1 MNRRE
6 LIKLAGKVGV
16 LGLVNMGL
24 GRFAESIGMFTDLP
38 AEAATLPQNYQVTA
52 GTLLCD
58 SNLAALT
65 NNSKSS
71 GDATIVV
78 SDNTDPAFIR
88 PSGVGTSIKLD
99 VTAAGTGFTIWN
111 LDWTINTSLVNI
123 GRFGFAYYFSPSV
136 LTNWGLTVMLSEASN
151 FANRYNY
158 SPFTVAPNA
167 ARQGWNTVVL
177 DRATPSSTTGS
188 PNIANTFTRVRVQLQ
203 VPAGVTGTVYL
214 CPIYTNMYHRPKIVF
229 SYDDQDSSQ
238 YEHGY
243 QVLDTYGLPGSQ
255 CVQTSFTG
263 GLSVAQFNE
272 MKADG
277 WSFHNHSQVHTNLT
291 TVSVAA
297 AKEEMRLAQ
306 AWLDD
311 RGFTHGRSTVVFPN
325 GATNDAIDAAMAE
338 LGYTHGAIVRKQLDK
353 LWDGFEQ
360 PRRINRWNTD
370 QSSSL
375 ATLKG
380 VVDDAIKFGS
390 SIVFYSHAILDGAT
404 GSNTERVTYLGLVQY
419 VARLAA
425 GNVLDV
431 VTLQGLID
439 GLTNPRRKRST

>member
-1 MNRRE
+1 MPP
-6 LIKLAGKVGV
+6 
-16 LGLVNMGL
+16 
-24 GRFAESIGMFTDLP
+24 ST
-38 AEAATLPQNYQVTA
+38 

-214 CPIYTNMYHRPKIVF
+214 CPIYTNMYNRPKIVF
-229 SYDDQDSSQ
+229 SYDDQDASQ
-238 YEHGY
+238 YTNGY
-243 QVLDTYGLPGSQ
+243 QVLDTYGLAWIAMHPDEFHRRPHRSTIPRNERGWVEFPQSQ
-255 CVQTSFTG
+255 SGAYQSYNGERCSRKRGNASRT
-263 GLSVAQFNE
+263 SVA
-272 MKADG
+272 
-277 WSFHNHSQVHTNLT
+277 
-291 TVSVAA
+291 
-297 AKEEMRLAQ
+297 R
-306 AWLDD
+306 
-311 RGFTHGRSTVVFPN
+311 
-325 GATNDAIDAAMAE
+325 
-338 LGYTHGAIVRKQLDK
+338 
-353 LWDGFEQ
+353 
-360 PRRINRWNTD
+360 
-370 QSSSL
+370 
-375 ATLKG
+375 
-380 VVDDAIKFGS
+380 
-390 SIVFYSHAILDGAT
+390 
-404 GSNTERVTYLGLVQY
+404 
-419 VARLAA
+419 
-425 GNVLDV
+425 
-431 VTLQGLID
+431 
-439 GLTNPRRKRST
+439 

>member
-1 MNRRE
+1 MSN
-6 LIKLAGKVGV
+6 
-16 LGLVNMGL
+16 
-24 GRFAESIGMFTDLP
+24 
-38 AEAATLPQNYQVTA
+38 LPQNYSIRT

-158 SPFTVAPNA
+158 SPFTVAPNV

-214 CPIYTNMYHRPKIVF
+214 CPIYSNYYNRPKIVF
-229 SYDDQDSSQ
+229 SFDDQDVSQ
-238 YEHGY
+238 YANGYEVLSSHG
-243 QVLDTYGLPGSQ
+243 LLGSQ
-255 CVQTSFTG
+255 CIQTGFSG
-263 GLSVAQFNE
+263 GLTVAQMQE
-272 MKADG
+272 MHAAG
-277 WSFHNHSQVHTNLT
+277 WSFHNHSINHTNLT
-291 TVSVAA
+291 TVSVNEATDI
-297 AKEEMRLAQ
+297 MRTAQ
-306 AWLDD
+306 GWLDANGL
-311 RGFTHGRSTVVFPN
+311 RYGRSTVVFPN
-325 GATNDAIDAAMAE
+325 GATNDAVDAAMAG
-338 LGYTHGAIVRKQLDK
+338 LGYTHGAIVRPQLDK

-360 PRRINRWNTD
+360 PRRINRHNTD
-370 QSSSL
+370 QSFSL
-375 ATLKG
+375 ATLKAR
-380 VVDDAIKFGS
+380 VDDAIKFGGAQ
-390 SIVFYSHAILDGAT
+390 VFYSHAIVDGAT
-404 GSNTERVTYLGLVQY
+404 GSNTERATFAGLVEY
-419 VARLAA
+419 VSRLHHA
-425 GNVLDV
+425 GVLDV
-431 VTLQGLID
+431 VTLQELVD
-439 GLTNPRRKRST
+439 GLTNPRRRRAA